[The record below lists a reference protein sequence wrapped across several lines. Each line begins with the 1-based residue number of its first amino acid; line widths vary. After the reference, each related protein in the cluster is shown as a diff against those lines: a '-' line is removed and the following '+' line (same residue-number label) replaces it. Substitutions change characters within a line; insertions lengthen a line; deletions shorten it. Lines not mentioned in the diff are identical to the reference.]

1 MSRQFEESG
10 LAQVLI
16 SALKVL
22 EAAEAEAM
30 DEAER
35 VPREKSYIY
44 CYHYIRL
51 KLTQPNQTTLLS
63 LFCSLRRTHAAGYQD
78 QLSALF
84 VMFRTNR
91 TYLARTF
98 LVRTFVVAAFK

>member
-35 VPREKSYIY
+35 VPRDKSYSY
-44 CYHYIRL
+44 CYYYTRL
-51 KLTQPNQTTLLS
+51 KLTQPNLT
-63 LFCSLRRTHAAGYQD
+63 
-78 QLSALF
+78 
-84 VMFRTNR
+84 
-91 TYLARTF
+91 
-98 LVRTFVVAAFK
+98 